1 MQSDCEKMP
10 KIPCNFLIERP
21 PWIAQFRSL
30 TNLEH
35 PYVEGVESGMVQ
47 WLRVEA
53 CDREIRVQ
61 FPAPAVISDLVVV
74 CHSS

>member
-1 MQSDCEKMP
+1 MP
-10 KIPCNFLIERP
+10 KIPRNFLIERP

-30 TNLEH
+30 TDSEH

-53 CDREIRVQ
+53 CDGEIRVR
-61 FPAPAVISDLVVV
+61 FPAPAVISDLVEE
-74 CHSS
+74 CN